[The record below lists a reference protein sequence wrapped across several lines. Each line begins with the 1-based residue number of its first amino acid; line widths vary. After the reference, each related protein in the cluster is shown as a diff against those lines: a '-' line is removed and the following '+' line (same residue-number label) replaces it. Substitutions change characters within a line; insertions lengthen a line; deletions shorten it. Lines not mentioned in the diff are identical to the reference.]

1 MNRATAIVIACV
13 PAALSL
19 AGCATPSTQ
28 FPSLAI
34 RDSERV
40 SGTLA
45 APATPVAPPAPVAPA
60 TLAQL
65 DRLLATMRASHAAFT
80 AATPAAQRAV
90 ANARGAAVGS
100 DSWSAAQVAVAGLES
115 SRSEGMIAL
124 GDLDRLFVDA
134 AVAGGEFAQVETARL
149 EADRLEAE
157 ETAEIER
164 LLGALA
170 N

>member
-1 MNRATAIVIACV
+1 MNRLNTISFAVL
-13 PAALSL
+13 PAALLL
-19 AGCATPSTQ
+19 AGCATPATQ

-40 SGTLA
+40 SGSMA
-45 APATPVAPPAPVAPA
+45 APATPVATPAPIAPA

-65 DRLLATMRASHAAFT
+65 ERLLATVRSSHTAFT

-90 ANARGAAVGS
+90 ANARGAALGS

-115 SRSEGMIAL
+115 SRSDGMIAL

-134 AVAGGEFAQVETARL
+134 AVAGDEFERLETARM
-149 EADRLEAE
+149 EADRLVAE
-157 ETAEIER
+157 ETAEIDR
-164 LLGALA
+164 LLGGLA